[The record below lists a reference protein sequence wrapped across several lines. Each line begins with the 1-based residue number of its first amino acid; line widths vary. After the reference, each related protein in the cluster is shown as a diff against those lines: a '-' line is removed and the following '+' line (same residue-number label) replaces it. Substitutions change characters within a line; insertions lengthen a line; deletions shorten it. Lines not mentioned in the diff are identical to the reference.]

1 MSSRAIKVSKFLSL
15 VLRHKPEEVGLELDE
30 AGWTRVDALLAALD
44 AHGFPVSREELEQ
57 VVADNDKR
65 RFSMSADGQMIRAN
79 QGHSVEVE
87 LGYEPQTPPA
97 VLHHGTVE
105 RFLPSIKEQG
115 LIKGARHHVHLS
127 PDRATAMKVG
137 ERRGKPVIIEVDA
150 TRMHADGLTFYR
162 SENGVWLTEQVPVK
176 YLVF

>member
-1 MSSRAIKVSKFLSL
+1 MSS
-15 VLRHKPEEVGLELDE
+15 
-30 AGWTRVDALLAALD
+30 
-44 AHGFPVSREELEQ
+44 
-57 VVADNDKR
+57 
-65 RFSMSADGQMIRAN
+65 RAN
-79 QGHSVEVE
+79 QGHSVEVA
-87 LGYEPQTPPA
+87 LGCAPQTPPA